1 MGSRSS
7 TNGDKHP
14 YERIEAWTDGI
25 QGRPPLAEP
34 WLKLTRPALG
44 KIISPAEWMQNWLEE
59 QSKRE
64 KKLPQD
70 QVNRKYP

>member
-1 MGSRSS
+1 MSKNSS
-7 TNGDKHP
+7 INGNKHP
-14 YERIEAWTDGI
+14 YMRLEAWTHGI
-25 QGRPPLAEP
+25 QGNPPLAET
-34 WLKLTRPALG
+34 WLKRTTKSIG
-44 KIISPAEWMQNWLEE
+44 KDISPAEWMQNWLEE